1 MFRCIASN
9 TRLIPLC
16 KKQPNLLLR
25 TKLNSLQQPFF
36 RRSFTTGQIC
46 RRQGKEEL
54 KEQVATATTTKKKTE
69 SGEIKKLFRL
79 AKPESKSIAGR

>member
-1 MFRCIASN
+1 MFRCVASN
-9 TRLIPLC
+9 IRLTPLC

-54 KEQVATATTTKKKTE
+54 KEQVTTATKKKTE

-79 AKPESKSIAGR
+79 AKPESKSIAGK